1 MDAVVNIPGYT
12 IFRND
17 RTSDTHDGMRLYIE
31 DGYSKYQQL
40 SGLSCC
46 SDHVILWVHLR
57 PKRFPRGFFCLIIA
71 VVYHPHWTAE
81 ENDSMHD
88 HLFQL
93 LSLAESKFPNKA
105 VIIAGDRE

>member
-1 MDAVVNIPGYT
+1 MDSVVDIPGYT

-17 RTSDTHDGMRLYIE
+17 RTSDTHDGMCLYIE

-46 SDHVILWVHLR
+46 SDHDILCVH
-57 PKRFPRGFFCLIIA
+57 FPRGFFCLIIA
-71 VVYHPHWTAE
+71 VVYHPHWTVE